1 MNVGLCVFGN
11 PVGQVS
17 HSNGLFNEAK
27 LGEIMYLEGLTDG
40 LILSEKESIGIIRQV
55 TDASG
60 KSVGITIGSV
70 IHFAKS
76 FGQDR
81 LGGFVGSA
89 VCFKGMPHPALIN
102 TLLFSLT
109 NASLKLIDGSTKKF
123 LHSSEK
129 EWNINLPEPNDNW
142 VQNIQGINQIN
153 QKEKSRLIV
162 EIDGGLNIYLLSVI
176 QGILSNPEYNKYET
190 IIVTEKNDFLDRAKN
205 KGYKVITIF
214 DLLNYQNLLSSANKV
229 LNETKIKT
237 VEIIEGVKTQIEVEK
252 STLANYKNEV
262 EKTKLNLES
271 NINKISQQNQQ
282 LHSINQSINQ
292 FEKEVQRLN
301 SEKIELQKG
310 NNNQINRIITESSF
324 FKNEINTIANK
335 EIEKRVNDFKKEQKT
350 IDSKYEKIEKGSLQA
365 IYAKP
370 PVFFGFASLVFLLGV
385 LFTYLLFGK
394 ENNEVEKETVKPVIS
409 TKKEPTIGN
418 TSSNFNVKVP
428 SNDDLKVMFSKNEAI
443 SLFIKNST
451 TNSPNSDSVSDEYL
465 KNSYFLIPIEKSNT
479 IIELDTINFG
489 TTKRYEIL
497 KKYLENPANIY
508 INTIGYP
515 DTTGDNKKRLLNHF
529 NWMVEF
535 YSIYEDPKMKDLFQ
549 TDSSKHVV
557 PLIKI

>member
-40 LILSEKESIGIIRQV
+40 LILSENESIGIIRQI

-129 EWNINLPEPNDNW
+129 EWNINLPEPNDKW
-142 VQNIQGINQIN
+142 VQNIQGLNQIN

-162 EIDGGLNIYLLSVI
+162 EIDGGLNIFLLSVI
-176 QGILSNPEYNKYET
+176 QGVLSNPEYNKYET

-262 EKTKLNLES
+262 EKTKQNLES
-271 NINKISQQNQQ
+271 TINKISQQNQQ
-282 LHSINQSINQ
+282 LHSINQLINQ
-292 FEKEVQRLN
+292 VEKDIQRLN
-301 SEKIELQKG
+301 SDKIELQKG
-310 NNNQINRIITESSF
+310 NNIQIKRIITESST

-335 EIEKRVNDFKKEQKT
+335 EIDKRDNDIKKEQKKFE
-350 IDSKYEKIEKGSLQA
+350 SKYEKIEKGSLQA
-365 IYAKP
+365 LYAKP
-370 PVFFGFASLVFLLGV
+370 PVFFGFAGLVFLLGV
-385 LFTYLLFGK
+385 LFTYLLFGGK
-394 ENNEVEKETVKPVIS
+394 NSEEGNIADKKGVATENKTGKETNFGTYQVI
-409 TKKEPTIGN
+409 I
-418 TSSNFNVKVP
+418 P
-428 SNDDLKVMFSKNEAI
+428 SNEILKDTLVKNENI
-443 SLFIKNST
+443 RLFLQNNIPNYPAKDSIKDKFLN
-451 TNSPNSDSVSDEYL
+451 
-465 KNSYFLIPIEKSNT
+465 KSYFLIPLDKSN
-479 IIELDTINFG
+479 INKIFLDTIDFG
-489 TTKRYEIL
+489 SKKPDEML
-497 KKYLENPANIY
+497 DKYLQNEGNIY
-508 INTIGYP
+508 TNTIGLP
-515 DTTGDNKKRLLNHF
+515 NTTGDNKKRLLTHF
-529 NWMVEF
+529 NWMLEF
-535 YSIYEDPKMKDLFQ
+535 YSIYEDPKIN
-549 TDSSKHVV
+549 TDTAIHVV
-557 PLIKI
+557 PLIKK